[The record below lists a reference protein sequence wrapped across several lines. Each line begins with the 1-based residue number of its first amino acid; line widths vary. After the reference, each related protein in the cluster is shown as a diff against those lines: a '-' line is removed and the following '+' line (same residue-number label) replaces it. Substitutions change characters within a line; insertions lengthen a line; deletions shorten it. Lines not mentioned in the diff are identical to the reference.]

1 MFEHHPSLEA
11 GLHELL
17 PSYMLDNLQEPENLR
32 AALQHLNSL
41 ERAVIS
47 FIPSYI
53 AEDRSLFGDGAEQE
67 GGLRDQGTLRDGV
80 FMFAD
85 VSGFTALSEKLQ
97 RASGAVG
104 TEMLTAVINQYFETM
119 LEILAKS
126 EGQLLKFAGDA
137 LLAFYPTSADP
148 TDRRSELK
156 AIRTGLRMQRAM
168 REKFQ
173 PIQNEQ
179 LKALFGADHGSQLTM
194 SIGIARGRLF
204 EALVGNTK
212 QRDHII
218 QGSLPGEAMAAEGV
232 GERDEVIVTPDIAA
246 GLENSFHFR
255 QMDEGFLQVID
266 DISDLDDFESALLTV
281 RRRQGLA
288 AGLFDLEQEN
298 LLDSLERQTRK
309 VKRVGLFV
317 PPAILSGLIHSEDLH
332 LPRENRYTT
341 TMFIHA
347 TGFAELLS
355 EWGEG
360 ELQRVVEYLGRYYS
374 SVQRIVSQYGGTLTR
389 TDPYKLGF
397 KILTTFGAPIQHS
410 DDPYRAVAAALEI
423 NHTLAQFNQRIHEE
437 LPPELRREIYVQQR
451 IGITLGETFSGEAGW
466 KQRREYTVMGD
477 DVNLAA
483 RLMAYTD
490 FGNILVSRRIYAEVS
505 GYFNAEPQA
514 PINLKGKSQPIQT
527 YLIRDDVESAG
538 ILSTTGDMPFIGHEL
553 FMLKLDLLLQQ
564 AKLGR
569 VKTLGLV
576 ADAGIGKT
584 RIASQFAETARALK
598 FQVAWATC
606 QPRSR
611 RPVWATL
618 VAQLLE
624 LDLTASPE
632 ELRRQFDE
640 KTRDAQY
647 AGLTIPL
654 SNLLF
659 GTSIPKNDNGKTK
672 TEAPANTS
680 ARPSVNDLFAMFQ
693 QMSDE
698 DRKRSGMFGVMRRR
712 MEQTEEMPPAPT
724 ENTGVFKT
732 AEKATSIDQ
741 GLVRFLSLYASTKPT
756 LIVIDDLHQADN
768 DTLNLLRAVQ
778 RGVGRGQLV
787 LLLTFEPVAVNI
799 EVKTEIVP
807 DLSEDE
813 TLRLAMAI
821 LHANELDPRLETILW
836 ERTSGRPLY
845 IESLLRTLMDSNFI
859 EIVNGRVSL
868 KDHADIDAL
877 PDDVRQLVVSRVDRL
892 SPENQHLIRVAAV
905 LGETFTLEALR
916 WVGEVAT
923 LRQVE
928 ALAQELVQAQLL
940 KELEPQLFAF
950 RHGMTQLVIYETL
963 SRAQRVKLHRATAE
977 YYRNLPASEAQP
989 IQAAHHLAKCGL
1001 LPQAIEILTAAAESA
1016 EEAGKID
1023 EAIASIAF
1031 ALALMPD
1038 DKSLQT
1044 KLEALRQMAAVA

>member
-1 MFEHHPSLEA
+1 MFDHHPSLEA
-11 GLHELL
+11 DLRELL

-32 AALQHLNSL
+32 SALQHLNSL

-53 AEDRSLFGDGAEQE
+53 AEDRSLFGDTPGQD
-67 GGLRDQGTLRDGV
+67 GIMRDQGSLRDGV

-137 LLAFYPTSADP
+137 LLAFYPTGADLQ
-148 TDRRSELK
+148 DRRSELK

-179 LKALFGADHGSQLTM
+179 LLTLFGKDHGSQLTM

-246 GLENSFHFR
+246 GLVDQFR
-255 QMDEGFLQVID
+255 FRELDEGFLQVID
-266 DISDLDDFESALLTV
+266 DVSDLDDFESTLLTV

-298 LLDSLERQTRK
+298 LVDSLERQARK

-347 TGFAELLS
+347 TGFAEMLS
-355 EWGEG
+355 EWGEA
-360 ELQRVVEYLGRYYS
+360 ELPRVVEYLGRYYS
-374 SVQRIVSQYGGTLTR
+374 VIQRIVSQYGGTLTR

-423 NHTLAQFNQRIHEE
+423 NHTLTQFNQRINEE
-437 LPPELRREIYVQQR
+437 LPPQLRRETYVQQR

-490 FGNILVSRRIYAEVS
+490 FGNILVSERIYEEVHS
-505 GYFNAEPQA
+505 FFNAEPQP
-514 PINLKGKSQPIQT
+514 PINLKGKSQPIHT
-527 YLIRDDVESAG
+527 YLIRDNVESAG
-538 ILSTTGDMPFIGHEL
+538 ILTTVGDMPFIGHEL

-584 RIASQFAETARALK
+584 RIARQFAETARALK

-611 RPVWATL
+611 RSVWAAL
-618 VAQLLE
+618 VAQLMG
-624 LDLTASPE
+624 LDLSVSTDEA
-632 ELRRQFDE
+632 RRQFDD
-640 KTRDAQY
+640 KMQDSRYD
-647 AGLTIPL
+647 GLAIPL
-654 SNLLF
+654 RNLLF
-659 GTSIPKNDNGKTK
+659 GTSIARNGNKK
-672 TEAPANTS
+672 AGAEAPDAP
-680 ARPSVNDLFAMFQ
+680 AVRPSVNDLFAMFQ

-712 MEQTEEMPPAPT
+712 MEQTEETLTPPV

-732 AEKATSIDQ
+732 AEKATSIEQ
-741 GLVRFLSLYASTKPT
+741 GLVKFLTLFASTTPT

-768 DTLNLLRAVQ
+768 DTLNLLKAVQ
-778 RGVGRGQLV
+778 RGVGRAQLV
-787 LLLTFEPVAVNI
+787 LLLTFEPVSVNI

-821 LHANELDPRLETILW
+821 LHVSELDAKLEAILW
-836 ERTSGRPLY
+836 DRTSGRPLY
-845 IESLLRTLMDSNFI
+845 IESLLRTLLDGDFI
-859 EIVNGRVSL
+859 EIVNGRAFL
-868 KDHADIDAL
+868 KDQADVEAL

-905 LGETFTLEALR
+905 LGETFSPVALR
-916 WVGEVAT
+916 IVGEFAT
-923 LRQVE
+923 QSQVE
-928 ALAQELVQAQLL
+928 SLAAELVQAQLL
-940 KELEPQLFAF
+940 EELEPNFFAF
-950 RHGMTQLVIYETL
+950 RHGMTQSVIYETL
-963 SRAQRVKLHRATAE
+963 SRAQRVKLHRAAAG
-977 YYRNLPASEAQP
+977 YYRDLPDSESQP

-1001 LPQAIEILTAAAESA
+1001 LPQAIEILTTTAERA
-1016 EEAGKID
+1016 EEAGKVD
-1023 EAIASIAF
+1023 DAIASTAY
-1031 ALALMPD
+1031 ALSLMPED
-1038 DKSLQT
+1038 RSLQA
-1044 KLEALRQMAAVA
+1044 KLDELRKMAVVA